1 MSLGGTLG
9 GTLPPGRYWLTEGKY
24 SFRKGS
30 WENALLIGE
39 LWEPEDEVGER

>member
-1 MSLGGTLG
+1 
-9 GTLPPGRYWLTEGKY
+9 LTEGKY
-24 SFRKGS
+24 SLRKGS